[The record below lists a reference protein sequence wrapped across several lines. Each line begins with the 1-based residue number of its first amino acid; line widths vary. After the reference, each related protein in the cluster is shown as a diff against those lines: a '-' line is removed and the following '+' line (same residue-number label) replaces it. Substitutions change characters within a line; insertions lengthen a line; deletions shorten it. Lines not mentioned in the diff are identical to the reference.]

1 MGFIKEFKEF
11 ALKGNLV
18 DIAVAFVMGGA
29 FGKVV
34 STFTEKMVAP
44 LIGLLTGGTNF
55 YDKKLILKSEVT
67 EVKDPSGAV
76 IVPHGDEVAIEWGAF
91 VTVIIDFIIVAF
103 VMFLIIKGLN
113 TLKKKEAE
121 TSTTPPGPSA
131 EEELLRE
138 IRDELKK
145 KN

>member
-44 LIGLLTGGTNF
+44 MIGLLTGGQNF
-55 YDKKLILKSEVT
+55 KDKKIVLKQAIE
-67 EVKDPSGAV
+67 EVKDPAGV
-76 IVPHGDEVAIEWGAF
+76 IIVPAGAEVDLEWGYF
-91 VTVIIDFIIVAF
+91 VTALIDFAIVAF
-103 VMFLIIKGLN
+103 VMFLIIKAIN
-113 TLKKKEAE
+113 SLKKKEVVIQASVSK
-121 TSTTPPGPSA
+121 T
-131 EEELLRE
+131 EELLTE
-138 IRDELKK
+138 IRDSLKK
-145 KN
+145 

>member
-44 LIGLLTGGTNF
+44 MIGLLTGGQNF
-55 YDKKLILKSEVT
+55 KDKKIVLKQAIE
-67 EVKDPSGAV
+67 EVKDPAGV
-76 IVPHGDEVAIEWGAF
+76 IIVPAGAEVDLEWGYF
-91 VTVIIDFIIVAF
+91 VTALIDFAIVAF
-103 VMFLIIKGLN
+103 VMFLIIKAIN
-113 TLKKKEAE
+113 SLKKKEVVIQASMSK
-121 TSTTPPGPSA
+121 T
-131 EEELLRE
+131 EELLTE
-138 IRDELKK
+138 IRDSLKK
-145 KN
+145 

>member
-44 LIGLLTGGTNF
+44 MIGLLTGGQNF
-55 YDKKLILKSEVT
+55 KDKKIVLKQAIE
-67 EVKDPSGAV
+67 EVKNPAGV
-76 IVPHGDEVAIEWGAF
+76 IIVPAGAEVDLEWGYF
-91 VTVIIDFIIVAF
+91 VTALIDFAIVAF
-103 VMFLIIKGLN
+103 VMFLIIKAIN
-113 TLKKKEAE
+113 SLKKKEVVIQASMSK
-121 TSTTPPGPSA
+121 T
-131 EEELLRE
+131 EELLTE
-138 IRDELKK
+138 IRDSLKK
-145 KN
+145 

>member
-55 YDKKLILKSEVT
+55 YDKKLILKSEVA
-67 EVKDPSGAV
+67 EVKDPSGNTV
-76 IVPHGDEVAIEWGAF
+76 VPHGDEVAIEWGAF

-113 TLKKKEAE
+113 ALKKKEAE
-121 TSTTPPGPSA
+121 MPAAPPLPSVT
-131 EEELLRE
+131 EELLRE
-138 IRDELKK
+138 IRDELRKR
-145 KN
+145 N

>member
-34 STFTEKMVAP
+34 STLTEKIIAP
-44 LIGLLTGGTNF
+44 LIGMLTGGQNF
-55 YDKKLILKSEVT
+55 NDKKIVLKHAVE
-67 EVKDPSGAV
+67 EVKDHIGNI
-76 IVPHGDEVAIEWGAF
+76 IVPAGAEVNLEWGYFITA
-91 VTVIIDFIIVAF
+91 IIDFAIVAF

-113 TLKKKEAE
+113 SIKKKEPVAPILISK
-121 TSTTPPGPSA
+121 T
-131 EEELLRE
+131 EELLTE
-138 IRDELKK
+138 IRDSLNK
-145 KN
+145 